1 MRQQLPRKSGKT
13 LRKGRLSPM
22 RLFDVLGPVMIGPSS
37 SHTAGAAK
45 IGYTAQKLLGEVP
58 AQADI
63 GLYGSFATTG
73 KGHGTDR
80 VLRETFAPRTL
91 DIKLDL
97 TTTDIPHPNTLDF
110 TAFDKDGNVIGKRR
124 VCSVGGGAIEIEGRK
139 DAEPPEVYPFKNFA
153 EIKEYCKKENIRIP
167 DLVERFEGKGIWHYL
182 DRVWEV
188 MNSCIK
194 RGLAAEG
201 ELPGGL
207 GIMRKAH
214 MLNSRRHMD
223 ESPETRENRLVCAY
237 AYAVSEE
244 NASCGEIVTAP
255 TCGACG
261 VLPAVLR
268 YTADR
273 RGFSENEIR
282 RAIATAGII
291 GNVIKTNASISG
303 AECGCQAE
311 IGSACSMA
319 SAALAELYGM
329 DTDQIEYAAEVAME
343 HHLGLTCDPVMGLV
357 QVPCIERNAVAA
369 MRAINAVSLAN
380 FLTYTRKI
388 SFDLIVETMYQT
400 GKDLSKIYRETSE
413 GGLAKLYKPA
423 KKNETTEEI
432 K

>member
-1 MRQQLPRKSGKT
+1 M
-13 LRKGRLSPM
+13 
-22 RLFDVLGPVMIGPSS
+22 
-37 SHTAGAAK
+37 
-45 IGYTAQKLLGEVP
+45 
-58 AQADI
+58 
-63 GLYGSFATTG
+63 
-73 KGHGTDR
+73 
-80 VLRETFAPRTL
+80 LRETFAPRTL

-110 TAFDKDGNVIGKRR
+110 TAFDKNGNVIGKRR
-124 VCSVGGGAIEIEGRK
+124 VLSVGGGAIEVEGHK
-139 DAEPPEVYPFKNFA
+139 DAEPPEVYPFENFA
-153 EIKEYCKKENIRIP
+153 QIKEYCKKESIRIP
-167 DLVERFEGKGIWHYL
+167 DLVERFEGVEIWQYL

-214 MLNSRRHMD
+214 MLISRHHMD

-273 RGFSENEIR
+273 RDFSEKDIR
-282 RAIATAGII
+282 RALATAGII

-319 SAALAELYGM
+319 SAALAELYDM